1 MDDRRDEQSGQVRV
15 HERGGDRAIDGILR
29 LVEEASR
36 DRPLDDVLTTL
47 CAEVAGMMRA
57 PIASVYLRE
66 EDDAGDIV
74 LVMRANVGFPHDAV
88 GRVTLRLGE
97 GITGFVAQNLR
108 PASVAVAETET
119 HYKHVPGLG
128 EERFPCFVAVPVLL
142 GGTCAGVLVLQRPAG
157 DPFDVATVALT
168 TAMATFVAHALER
181 ARARATDSG
190 GARVPAGQSARLA
203 GAGVAPGTALGR
215 AEPLAG
221 WSTLEA
227 TAALGGVRAEGGRA
241 DGSRT
246 DGTDARSE
254 PAGVA
259 QAFAAL
265 AKDLVRVER
274 RLAPLLG
281 PEAAR
286 ALPGLLL
293 VLEDQRLVELAVDAA
308 REHGVVRGLKRV
320 AREYA
325 FAPYRAG
332 AGGPAGAPGPADAW
346 LMERASEIED
356 LCLLAAARALGLR
369 VPGTGAVVMVPER
382 LGAFL
387 TLAAVAH
394 RAAAVVVDAPL
405 PTGPDAAAASL
416 GARLAAAAGL
426 PVVADVAGLF
436 AWARANDPVLVDG
449 ASGVVRI
456 NPPASA
462 IARLK
467 NARS

>member
-1 MDDRRDEQSGQVRV
+1 VEEQSDDTTGRVRV

-36 DRPLDDVLTTL
+36 ERPLPDVLATL
-47 CAEVAGMMRA
+47 CAEIAGIMRA

-74 LVMRANVGFPHDAV
+74 LVMRANVGFPAEAV
-88 GRVTLRLGE
+88 GRVSLRLGE

-128 EERFPCFVAVPVLL
+128 EEQFPCFAAVPVLVA
-142 GGTCAGVLVLQRPAG
+142 GTCAGVLVLQRKAG
-157 DPFDVATVALT
+157 DPFDVAAVALT
-168 TAMATFVAHALER
+168 TAMATFVALALER
-181 ARARATDSG
+181 ARARAADG
-190 GARVPAGQSARLA
+190 EGARGPAGQSARLS
-203 GAGVAPGTALGR
+203 GVGVAAGEAIGR

-227 TAALGGVRAEGGRA
+227 RAALRAATSEQDAPASTEARVRN
-241 DGSRT
+241 
-246 DGTDARSE
+246 
-254 PAGVA
+254 
-259 QAFAAL
+259 AFATL
-265 AKDLVRVER
+265 GKDLVRAER
-274 RLAPLLG
+274 RLASQLA

-293 VLEDQRLVELAVDAA
+293 VLEDERLVELAVEAA
-308 REHGVVRGLKRV
+308 NEQGVALGLKRV

-332 AGGPAGAPGPADAW
+332 AGGRGGPGPADAW
-346 LMERASEIED
+346 LTDRAAEIED
-356 LCLLAAARALGLR
+356 LCLLAAARALELR
-369 VPGTGAVVMVPER
+369 VPGPGAVVMAPER

-387 TLAAVAH
+387 TLAAAAH
-394 RAAAVVVDAPL
+394 RAAAIVVDAPL
-405 PTGPDAAAASL
+405 PTGAVGTL
-416 GARLAAAAGL
+416 GAQLAVAAEL

-436 AWARANDPVLVDG
+436 AWARAGDPVLVDG
-449 ASGVVRI
+449 TRGIVRI

-467 NARS
+467 SARG

>member
-1 MDDRRDEQSGQVRV
+1 VEERQDDTTGRVRV

-36 DRPLDDVLTTL
+36 ERPLPDVLATL
-47 CAEVAGMMRA
+47 CAEIAGIMRA

-74 LVMRANVGFPHDAV
+74 LVMRANVGFPAEAV
-88 GRVTLRLGE
+88 GRVSLRLGE

-128 EERFPCFVAVPVLL
+128 EEQFPCFAAVPVLV
-142 GGTCAGVLVLQRPAG
+142 GGTCAGVLVLQRKAG
-157 DPFDVATVALT
+157 DPFDVAAVALT
-168 TAMATFVAHALER
+168 TAMATFVALALER
-181 ARARATDSG
+181 ARARAADG
-190 GARVPAGQSARLA
+190 DAARGPAGQSARLS
-203 GAGVAPGTALGR
+203 GIGVAAGEAIGR

-227 TAALGGVRAEGGRA
+227 RAALRAATSESEAPASTEARVRN
-241 DGSRT
+241 
-246 DGTDARSE
+246 
-254 PAGVA
+254 
-259 QAFAAL
+259 AFATL
-265 AKDLVRVER
+265 GKDLVRAER
-274 RLAPLLG
+274 RLAPQLAA
-281 PEAAR
+281 EAVR

-293 VLEDQRLVELAVDAA
+293 VLEDERLVELAVEAA
-308 REHGVVRGLKRV
+308 NEQGVALGLKRV

-332 AGGPAGAPGPADAW
+332 AGGRSGGTGPADAW
-346 LMERASEIED
+346 LTDRAAEIED
-356 LCLLAAARALGLR
+356 LCLLAAARALELR
-369 VPGTGAVVMVPER
+369 VPGPGAVVMAPER

-387 TLAAVAH
+387 TLAAMAH
-394 RAAAVVVDAPL
+394 RAAAIVVDAPL
-405 PTGPDAAAASL
+405 PSGPVGTL
-416 GARLAAAAGL
+416 GAQLAAAAEL
-426 PVVADVAGLF
+426 PVVGDVAGLF
-436 AWARANDPVLVDG
+436 AWARAGDPVLVDG
-449 ASGVVRI
+449 TRGVVRI

-467 NARS
+467 SARA